1 MRPKLKLYEK
11 YKMMSGFDVV
21 IKYKNTKDGKTTFIG
36 KSLITNNV
44 YPDENFYEFD
54 ETGMPFGAS
63 NSQILVKG
71 I

>member
-21 IKYKNTKDGKTTFIG
+21 IKYKNIKNGKTSFIG
-36 KSLITNNV
+36 KSLITKNV
-44 YPDENFYEFD
+44 HPHENFYEFD
-54 ETGMPFGAS
+54 ETGMPFGAP
-63 NSQILVKG
+63 NSQILVKE